1 MGRVDSKPTR
11 GTDVKIKYAVAA
23 LVVVGTVAS
32 AQSSHSVRGYTRRDG
47 TYVAPHMQTNPNSTK
62 TDNWSSKPNVNPYT
76 DKAGTIDPYKPSS
89 SNPSGSPYNSGSSGD
104 DGY

>member
-1 MGRVDSKPTR
+1 MKM
-11 GTDVKIKYAVAA
+11 KYAIVA
-23 LVVVGTVAS
+23 LVAVGTVAM
-32 AQSSHSVRGYTRRDG
+32 AQSSHRVRGYTRSDG

-76 DKAGTIDPYKPSS
+76 GKRGTIDPYKPSNN
-89 SNPSGSPYNSGSSGD
+89 NPYGSPYNSGHSGD